1 VPLRGRR
8 WAIHWT
14 NKGPIRAP
22 YHFQPDGSRNY
33 NATHLFHAEIVLP
46 PPKHGSHDGLHG
58 SSSLNSSRRLVSI
71 QLPGPAPI
79 NALHIFAMSVM
90 PTSGGP
96 HPGERGGDSNKLSVR
111 SVTATRRW
119 EIVDD
124 HRGQI
129 VEVTLANPYSVVHHG
144 DRSAWLEGPV
154 KVSLQG
160 GKGTQTLRPAILPR
174 LMPGDEVTL
183 EIPIKPE
190 SADATFGGAY
200 LVFDGPTL
208 HMTWGGD
215 AIVGGSEMVHDW
227 GRWTDEAD
235 DLEQHSAP
243 AWYRGAKF
251 GVSGWE
257 RRGAGGASSR
267 MRRAQHPADFEG
279 DRVTG
284 RTVEWSNGRRD
295 VPR

>member
-1 VPLRGRR
+1 M
-8 WAIHWT
+8 
-14 NKGPIRAP
+14 
-22 YHFQPDGSRNY
+22 
-33 NATHLFHAEIVLP
+33 
-46 PPKHGSHDGLHG
+46 
-58 SSSLNSSRRLVSI
+58 SL
-71 QLPGPAPI
+71 
-79 NALHIFAMSVM
+79 M
-90 PTSGGP
+90 PTSTGP
-96 HPGERGGDSNKLSVR
+96 HPGERGGDSNKLSIR

-144 DRSAWLEGPV
+144 DHSAWLEGPI

-160 GKGTQTLRPAILPR
+160 GKGTQTLRPAMLPR

-183 EIPIKPE
+183 EIPIKPQ
-190 SADATFGGAY
+190 SDDATFGGAY

-208 HMTWGGD
+208 QMTWGGD

-227 GRWTDEAD
+227 ERWTDEAG

-251 GVSGWE
+251 GVSGSE
-257 RRGAGGASSR
+257 RLELSSR
-267 MRRAQHPADFEG
+267 VRGVPQSVSWEQQEWGPVRGREG
-279 DRVTG
+279 DSANG
-284 RTVEWSNGRRD
+284 GTVVWWSNGRRA